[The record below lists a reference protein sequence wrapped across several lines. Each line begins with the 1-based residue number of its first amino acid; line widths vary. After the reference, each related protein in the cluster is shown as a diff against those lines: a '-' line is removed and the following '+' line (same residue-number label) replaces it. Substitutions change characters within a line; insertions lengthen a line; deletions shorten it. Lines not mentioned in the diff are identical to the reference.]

1 MSRSG
6 LSESD
11 GWDDDNWAVMYR
23 GHVAS
28 ATRGKRGQRFYKE
41 LLAALDAMPKQEL
54 YAEVFDSSADGSVC
68 ALGALARA
76 KGIDVK
82 DADPEDSEIAS
93 DLAIAL
99 DVHSCLTREVIWQND
114 ENYRYQSI
122 RLEHTK
128 LHGEHYAELLESPY
142 DRWCRMRK
150 WVAAQIKGPTP

>member
-6 LSESD
+6 LTEDD
-11 GWDDDNWAVMYR
+11 GYDDNNWAVMYR

-28 ATRGKRGQRFYKE
+28 ATRGKRGQRFYRE

-68 ALGALARA
+68 ALGALARY

-93 DLAIAL
+93 ELAIKL
-99 DVHSCLTREVIWQND
+99 DVHSCLTREVIWMND
-114 ENYRYQSI
+114 EHSDDKWI
-122 RLEHTK
+122 RLDHWR
-128 LHGEHYAELLESPY
+128 LHGEQSARLMGNAH
-142 DRWCRMRK
+142 DRWRRMRA
-150 WVAAQIKGPTP
+150 WVAAQIKEPAP